1 MNFLAPQQG
10 WNLMEHA
17 ELTPVLTVCGHYFP
31 ALVWRQEIALCLWG
45 TLVMLGT
52 SF

>member
-17 ELTPVLTVCGHYFP
+17 ELTPVLTVCDHYFP
-31 ALVWRQEIALCLWG
+31 ALVWREEMIWLVG
-45 TLVMLGT
+45 TLRMVGT